1 MAFQSPHIT
10 AACVEATEFMELS
23 RKYRVT
29 GVPKT
34 IVNGTAEITGAV
46 PEDVFVKAVG
56 AEEAAELP
64 LTATR

>member
-1 MAFQSPHIT
+1 MAFESPQIT

-34 IVNGTAEITGAV
+34 IVNGTIEILGAV
-46 PEDVFVKAVG
+46 PEETFVPAVLG
-56 AEEAAELP
+56 VKQES
-64 LTATR
+64 TNH